1 MAIRRVS
8 KVIEAVAVVEVVS
21 APVVA
26 LGPVEE
32 ALALLN
38 GAWLGEKRAVK
49 NGEGVVEALS
59 AAGWRIVRLV
69 DGDVIVG
76 RS

>member
-26 LGPVEE
+26 LGPVED
-32 ALALLN
+32 AFALLN
-38 GAWLGEKRAVK
+38 GAWKGEKMAVK

-59 AAGWRIVRLV
+59 AAGWRIARLI